1 MTDTQAKQIRELRMR
16 GVGYRAIASVA
27 GLSRDAVR
35 NYCRSHGLD
44 GFAAAV
50 LLNKKEQIQQGKA
63 CLNCSRP
70 IEQPV
75 TGRRRKFCKD
85 ACRREWWTAHPEAVR
100 KKETAMYG
108 SVCSYC
114 SNPFTVYGNKTRKYC
129 SHNCYV
135 HDRFWREEENRE
147 PYISPA
153 QFNGG
158 QA

>member
-85 ACRREWWTAHPEAVR
+85 ACRQLCMGAFVPIAATLSLFMETKPENIAATTVMCMTGSGVR
-100 KKETAMYG
+100 KKTE
-108 SVCSYC
+108 
-114 SNPFTVYGNKTRKYC
+114 
-129 SHNCYV
+129 SH
-135 HDRFWREEENRE
+135 
-147 PYISPA
+147 I
-153 QFNGG
+153 
-158 QA
+158 